1 MTRFPKEV
9 AEAALAHANPNE
21 VEAAYLRTK
30 YLDQRR
36 ELMARWASFLEG
48 AGTVVQLARA
58 TA

>member
-1 MTRFPKEV
+1 MTSFPKEV

-36 ELMARWASFLEG
+36 ELMARWASYLEG
-48 AGTVVQLARA
+48 GNRVVQLAKA